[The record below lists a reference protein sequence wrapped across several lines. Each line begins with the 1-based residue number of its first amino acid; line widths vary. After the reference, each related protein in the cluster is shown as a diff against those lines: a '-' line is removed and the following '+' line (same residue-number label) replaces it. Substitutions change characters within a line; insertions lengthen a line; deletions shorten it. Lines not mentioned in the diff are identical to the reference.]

1 MKRIHIVQDLGPGD
15 GGKGGIVHSL
25 ALASGAH
32 TIVKVGGAQGSHG
45 VRTKSGLSFNFS
57 QLGCGT
63 LEGIRTHVS
72 RNFFFDPSA
81 LLKEVDSIRFE
92 CGFGHAL
99 DLLTVDEAAP
109 CVTVFH
115 QAVSRLR
122 ELHRKGNPKGTV
134 GTGIGEACAD
144 MERHPGLVIRAGN
157 LGDAGLPDLLEAI
170 RLQKLAD
177 VSTIIADIGHFWE
190 GDREDVDECIE
201 VLGNAAASRW
211 CADSFREVARRVRV
225 VPGDYL
231 AGEVLAPDGRVVI
244 EASHGVLTDRY
255 YGFHPHTS
263 RLRTLPSR
271 TRDMLLDAGYDGEI
285 VTTGLFRAY
294 GIRHGAGPFVTE
306 DPSMLD
312 RLLPGSSKD
321 ENRYQGRSRV
331 GALDLVAL
339 RYAIDV
345 CGGPQAFDG
354 LAVTWFDQIMANGS
368 WPICESYRGAD
379 DPEFF
384 ASDRQILV
392 RRGEDETQ
400 LERQRVLG
408 ERLRACR
415 PNVSTVT
422 LPEFPDSEKAAR
434 FCADRVGQA
443 LGVPVRMVSVGPTED
458 HKEFL

>member
-1 MKRIHIVQDLGPGD
+1 
-15 GGKGGIVHSL
+15 
-25 ALASGAH
+25 
-32 TIVKVGGAQGSHG
+32 
-45 VRTKSGLSFNFS
+45 
-57 QLGCGT
+57 
-63 LEGIRTHVS
+63 
-72 RNFFFDPSA
+72 
-81 LLKEVDSIRFE
+81 
-92 CGFGHAL
+92 
-99 DLLTVDEAAP
+99 
-109 CVTVFH
+109 
-115 QAVSRLR
+115 
-122 ELHRKGNPKGTV
+122 
-134 GTGIGEACAD
+134 
-144 MERHPGLVIRAGN
+144 
-157 LGDAGLPDLLEAI
+157 
-170 RLQKLAD
+170 
-177 VSTIIADIGHFWE
+177 
-190 GDREDVDECIE
+190 
-201 VLGNAAASRW
+201 
-211 CADSFREVARRVRV
+211 
-225 VPGDYL
+225 
-231 AGEVLAPDGRVVI
+231 
-244 EASHGVLTDRY
+244 
-255 YGFHPHTS
+255 
-263 RLRTLPSR
+263 
-271 TRDMLLDAGYDGEI
+271 MLLDAGYDGEI